1 MEEIIFRGALLS
13 IVEKE
18 WGRRQ
23 AIILQA
29 IVFMLGHISGIDLF
43 SVSFFL
49 VVIAGVLV
57 AIMFAMITIESGSIL
72 NSIWN
77 FFMVT
82 VNRV

>member
-29 IVFMLGHISGIDLF
+29 IVFMLGHILGIDLF

-57 AIMFAMITIESGSIL
+57 AIMFARITIESGSIL

>member
-29 IVFMLGHISGIDLF
+29 IVFMLGHILGIDLF

>member
-29 IVFMLGHISGIDLF
+29 IVFMLGHIRG
-43 SVSFFL
+43 
-49 VVIAGVLV
+49 
-57 AIMFAMITIESGSIL
+57 
-72 NSIWN
+72 
-77 FFMVT
+77 
-82 VNRV
+82 

>member
-29 IVFMLGHISGIDLF
+29 IVFMLGHIPGIDLF

>member
-23 AIILQA
+23 AIILQ
-29 IVFMLGHISGIDLF
+29 LGHIPGIDMF
-43 SVSFFL
+43 RVSFFL
-49 VVIAGVLV
+49 VVIVGVLV
-57 AIMFAMITIESGSIL
+57 AIMFARITMESGSIL

>member
-29 IVFMLGHISGIDLF
+29 IVFMLGHILGIDLF

-57 AIMFAMITIESGSIL
+57 AIMFARITIERGSIL

>member
-1 MEEIIFRGALLS
+1 MEKIIFRGALLS

-29 IVFMLGHISGIDLF
+29 IVFMLGHIPGIDLF

>member
-23 AIILQA
+23 AIILQ
-29 IVFMLGHISGIDLF
+29 LGHIPGIDLF

>member
-1 MEEIIFRGALLS
+1 MEEIIFRGELLS

-29 IVFMLGHISGIDLF
+29 IVFMLGHILGIDLF